1 MEFEWDENKRQ
12 IVLAQRGVDFEVA
25 ALIFEGR
32 IVTVADNR
40 REYGEE
46 RLISVGEAEGVC
58 YAVVYTRRGDATRII
73 SAWKL
78 GRRERAAYYARIA
91 RGTP

>member
-1 MEFEWDENKRQ
+1 MEFEWDENKRRS
-12 IVLAQRGVDFEVA
+12 VLAQRGVDFEVV
-25 ALIFEGR
+25 ALIFDGP
-32 IVTVADNR
+32 IVTHPDMR
-40 REYGEE
+40 GDYGEE
-46 RLISVGEAEGVC
+46 RLISMGMAEGVC

-78 GRRERAAYYARIA
+78 GRRERAEYYAGIA